1 MVETK
6 ENNTSIPKAQVIFKI
21 ADFNI
26 SIFSSFEEIMPQW
39 KEFEVNAPSTIYQT
53 YAWQKAWQD
62 TIGKEEGAQPLLV
75 TASIDEKIVLLLPLI
90 VVKKL
95 GLITACFMGGDHAN
109 YKFALC
115 DPNHFAAIRA
125 ALPPLLEEI
134 ATLKTPSIDIFD
146 LTRVPLKWDN
156 FETPLTAA
164 FTHSPSPENGGSVS
178 MANDFDAVLAY
189 GNAKRKRK
197 ILRAQERGLD
207 ALGGYEFYNAQNAIE
222 GAEFYQLFMEQKQ
235 EWFAQRGI
243 ANPFDNAPT
252 KAFFDA
258 LNQETANSGDE
269 LLNYSALKA
278 NGEVL
283 GIIAHGTFK
292 GQNFGYFTSMSMD
305 EKYKTISPGA
315 FVFYKK
321 IEECCMQG
329 LRRFDFGVGGE
340 RYKKSWCDEHHDLV
354 DIILPMTTK
363 GRLYYAAIRLKR
375 HAKQQI
381 KNNDAV
387 WAVFKKC
394 RATLLGSK
402 KKAQ

>member
-1 MVETK
+1 MVATK
-6 ENNTSIPKAQVIFKI
+6 ENNTSISEERVGFKI
-21 ADFNI
+21 EEFNI
-26 SIFSSFEEIMPQW
+26 SIYSSFEDIMLQW

-62 TIGKEEGAQPLLV
+62 TIGREEGAEPLLV
-75 TASIDEKIVLLLPLI
+75 TASINEKIVFLLPLI
-90 VVKKL
+90 VVKKS
-95 GLITACFMGGDHAN
+95 GLVTACFMGGDHAN

-115 DPNHFAAIRA
+115 DPDNLAAISGV
-125 ALPPLLEEI
+125 LPQLLEKI
-134 ATLKTPSIDIFD
+134 ATLNTPVIDVFD
-146 LTRVPLKWDN
+146 LTRIPLQWDG

-164 FTHSPSPENGGSVS
+164 FPHSPSPENGGSVS
-178 MANDFDAVLAY
+178 MDNDFDAVLAY

-197 ILRAQERGLD
+197 ILRAQERALD
-207 ALGGYEFYNAQNAIE
+207 TLGGYEFYTAQNADE
-222 GAEFYQLFMEQKQ
+222 GVEFYRLFLEQKQ

-243 ANPFDNAPT
+243 ANPFDDDAT
-252 KAFFDA
+252 TAFFDR
-258 LNQETANSGDE
+258 LNQETKNSADK

-292 GQNFGYFTSMSMD
+292 DQNFGYFTSMSMD
-305 EKYKTISPGA
+305 EQYKTISPGA
-315 FVFYKK
+315 FVFYKQ
-321 IEECCMQG
+321 IEECCAQG

-354 DIILPMTTK
+354 DITLPMTTK

-381 KNNDAV
+381 KNNEVA
-387 WAVFKKC
+387 WAFFKKS

>member
-6 ENNTSIPKAQVIFKI
+6 KNDTTMREERADFKI

-26 SIFSSFEEIMPQW
+26 LVYSSFEDIMPQW

-62 TIGKEEGAQPLLV
+62 TIGKEEGAEPLLV
-75 TASIDEKIVLLLPLI
+75 TASIDEQIVFLLPLV
-90 VVKKL
+90 VVKKS
-95 GLITACFMGGDHAN
+95 GLNTACFMGGDHAN
-109 YKFALC
+109 YKFSLC
-115 DPNHFAAIRA
+115 DPNYFAAISA
-125 ALPPLLEEI
+125 ALPELLEEI
-134 ATLKTPSIDIFD
+134 ATLKSPAIDVFD
-146 LTRVPLKWDN
+146 LTRVPLQWDG
-156 FETPLTAA
+156 FETPLTAVFA
-164 FTHSPSPENGGSVS
+164 HSPSPENGGSVS
-178 MANDFDAVLAY
+178 MDNDFDAVLAY

-197 ILRAQERGLD
+197 ILRAQERALD
-207 ALGGYEFYNAQNAIE
+207 ALGGYEFYNAQNANE
-222 GAEFYQLFMEQKQ
+222 GVEFYQLFMEQKQ
-235 EWFAQRGI
+235 DWFAQRGI
-243 ANPFDNAPT
+243 TNPFDDDAT
-252 KAFFDA
+252 KAFFDT
-258 LNQETANSGDE
+258 LNQETENSADQ

-315 FVFYKK
+315 FVFHKK
-321 IEECCMQG
+321 IEECCTQG

-354 DIILPMTTK
+354 DITLPMTTK

-387 WAVFKKC
+387 WAFFKKS

>member
-1 MVETK
+1 MVATK
-6 ENNTSIPKAQVIFKI
+6 ENEAAIREQRVGFKI
-21 ADFNI
+21 ANLNI
-26 SIFSSFEEIMPQW
+26 FIYSSFEEIMPQW
-39 KEFEVNAPSTIYQT
+39 KDFEVSAPSTIYQT

-62 TIGKEEGAQPLLV
+62 TIGKEEGAEPLLV
-75 TASIDEKIVLLLPLI
+75 TASIGEKLVFLLPLI
-90 VVKKL
+90 KVKKS

-109 YKFALC
+109 YKFSLY
-115 DPNHFAAIRA
+115 DPNHFAAISA
-125 ALPPLLEEI
+125 VLPQLLEKI
-134 ATLKTPSIDIFD
+134 ATLKSPDIDVFD
-146 LTRVPLKWDN
+146 LTRIPLRWDG
-156 FETPLTAA
+156 FETPLPAT

-197 ILRAQERGLD
+197 NLRAQERGLD
-207 ALGGYEFYNAQNAIE
+207 ALGGYEFYTSQNTNE
-222 GAEFYQLFMEQKQ
+222 GVEFYQLFMEQKQ

-243 ANPFDNAPT
+243 ANPFDDDAT

-258 LNQETANSGDE
+258 LNQETENSEDE
-269 LLNYSALKA
+269 LLKYSALKA
-278 NGEVL
+278 NGEIL
-283 GIIAHGTFK
+283 GIIAYGEFK
-292 GQNFGYFTSMSMD
+292 GQNFGYFTSMSMN

-315 FVFYKK
+315 FIFYKK
-321 IEECCMQG
+321 IEECCAQG

-354 DIILPMTTK
+354 DITLPMTTK
-363 GRLYYAAIRLKR
+363 GRLYHAAIRLKR

-381 KNNDAV
+381 KNNEVV
-387 WAVFKKC
+387 WAFFKKG

>member
-1 MVETK
+1 MVATK
-6 ENNTSIPKAQVIFKI
+6 ENNTSIREERADFKI

-26 SIFSSFEEIMPQW
+26 AVFFSFDDIMPQW
-39 KEFEVNAPSTIYQT
+39 KELEVNAPSTIYQT

-62 TIGKEEGAQPLLV
+62 TIGKEEGAEPLLV
-75 TASIDEKIVLLLPLI
+75 TATIDEKIVFLLPLI
-90 VVKKL
+90 VVKKS
-95 GLITACFMGGDHAN
+95 GLVTACFMGGDHAN
-109 YKFALC
+109 YKFPLC
-115 DPNHFAAIRA
+115 DPNHLAAISA
-125 ALPPLLEEI
+125 VLPQLVEKI
-134 ATLKTPSIDIFD
+134 ATLKSSAIDVFD
-146 LTRVPLKWDN
+146 LTRIPLQWDG
-156 FETPLTAA
+156 FETPFSATFA
-164 FTHSPSPENGGSVS
+164 HSPSPENGGSVS

-207 ALGGYEFYNAQNAIE
+207 ALGGYEFYTAQNANE
-222 GAEFYQLFMEQKQ
+222 GVEFYQLFIEQKQ

-243 ANPFDNAPT
+243 ANPFDDDAT
-252 KAFFDA
+252 KTFFDA
-258 LNQETANSGDE
+258 LNQETENSADK

-292 GQNFGYFTSMSMD
+292 DQNFGYFTSMSMD
-305 EKYKTISPGA
+305 EQYKTISPGA
-315 FVFYKK
+315 FVFYKQ
-321 IEECCMQG
+321 IEACCAQG

-354 DIILPMTTK
+354 DITLPMTTK

-381 KNNDAV
+381 KNNEAV
-387 WAVFKKC
+387 WAFFKKS
-394 RATLLGSK
+394 RAKLLGSK